1 MHIAQP
7 FGIKAICITMPLKMH
22 INQTIETSIFAAHYA
37 PASSLFTI
45 KALNKP
51 GLGRIEND
59 AERIH
64 SFVLQ
69 HHLHI

>member
-37 PASSLFTI
+37 PASSIFTI

-51 GLGRIEND
+51 SLGRREND
-59 AERIH
+59 AERI
-64 SFVLQ
+64 
-69 HHLHI
+69 